1 MVINKIRLENFKK
14 FKLLEKEFSPGINV
28 VKGARNEIGKS
39 TLLEGIVV
47 ALFENPKS
55 TSSQLEGLWTWGA
68 ANKSRLQIEFHVDG
82 EDYILEKDFNKKTLR
97 LTAQQRGEY
106 WDVPR
111 RVDERLRGLLG
122 TTSDKLFL
130 STCCIRQDDLR
141 TVQSGK
147 EEASRSMERII
158 TGGAH
163 GITATEALKK
173 LGDLI
178 SDLARGL
185 DRPARSMGTIANLQR
200 KTAEMERKLGD
211 ATVMVKE
218 AEKLRLEQPLVM
230 QELEKVTEEYDRC
243 QELLDRNKKLQEI
256 EANIRELNEKYETID
271 KLISQIEQLEKEKQD
286 VVHKLQALRG
296 FDDKTKITGVKD
308 ELMKLDAERQTI
320 ERDLPKREFELAQV
334 ETELKKK
341 SFLSTLA
348 SRAALMVGVLL
359 AVAGFCLMPA
369 QGTAAIAA
377 GLGVV
382 LLIMS
387 LWARSQ
393 TATLLTK
400 KTELQK
406 RISDMETALR
416 NIGEKEKETLC
427 QIQCATRDE
436 FDHNFSLY
444 RELVE
449 KVDDC
454 EKSQRLLLQGKS
466 YEELVEQRRALVK
479 RLRIEEDRLTDDLRD
494 SRLSP
499 EELIIYQRRTEELKQ
514 RKESL
519 ERRKLEIE
527 VQLKTAACDPE
538 DIIRLEEEL
547 QELRERLQAEK
558 RKLRA
563 YELARDFIAKAK
575 QQTLEA
581 VHEELQQKIQD
592 YFSEFTDGKY
602 QKVQLKPET
611 LECVIFSREKGD
623 WVSPENLSGG
633 TIDQFYLAYRLAL
646 AQLIYRDRMP
656 PLIFDDPFYNFDSLR
671 LARALATLKEI
682 SKRHQVIIF
691 TLGDTYDAIADRVI
705 ELPAA

>member
-1 MVINKIRLENFKK
+1 
-14 FKLLEKEFSPGINV
+14 
-28 VKGARNEIGKS
+28 
-39 TLLEGIVV
+39 
-47 ALFENPKS
+47 
-55 TSSQLEGLWTWGA
+55 
-68 ANKSRLQIEFHVDG
+68 
-82 EDYILEKDFNKKTLR
+82 
-97 LTAQQRGEY
+97 
-106 WDVPR
+106 
-111 RVDERLRGLLG
+111 
-122 TTSDKLFL
+122 
-130 STCCIRQDDLR
+130 
-141 TVQSGK
+141 
-147 EEASRSMERII
+147 
-158 TGGAH
+158 
-163 GITATEALKK
+163 
-173 LGDLI
+173 
-178 SDLARGL
+178 
-185 DRPARSMGTIANLQR
+185 
-200 KTAEMERKLGD
+200 
-211 ATVMVKE
+211 
-218 AEKLRLEQPLVM
+218 
-230 QELEKVTEEYDRC
+230 
-243 QELLDRNKKLQEI
+243 
-256 EANIRELNEKYETID
+256 
-271 KLISQIEQLEKEKQD
+271 
-286 VVHKLQALRG
+286 
-296 FDDKTKITGVKD
+296 
-308 ELMKLDAERQTI
+308 
-320 ERDLPKREFELAQV
+320 
-334 ETELKKK
+334 
-341 SFLSTLA
+341 
-348 SRAALMVGVLL
+348 
-359 AVAGFCLMPA
+359 
-369 QGTAAIAA
+369 
-377 GLGVV
+377 
-382 LLIMS
+382 
-387 LWARSQ
+387 
-393 TATLLTK
+393 
-400 KTELQK
+400 
-406 RISDMETALR
+406 METALR